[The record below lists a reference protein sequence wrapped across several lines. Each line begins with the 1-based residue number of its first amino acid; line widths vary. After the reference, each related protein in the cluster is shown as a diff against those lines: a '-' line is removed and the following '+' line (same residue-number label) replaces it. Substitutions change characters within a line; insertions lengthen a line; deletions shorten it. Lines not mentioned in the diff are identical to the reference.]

1 MNEET
6 KTALKV
12 LRDACRCDCANCQF
26 GLSVICPLADY
37 DMLEIKIRKRLYE
50 EKVQA
55 LYAIK
60 QKRLKASDPS
70 IYFKAIDAAI
80 SLMTGQAADL

>member
-6 KTALKV
+6 KTALKI
-12 LRDACRCDCANCQF
+12 LRDQCKGDCYRCPF
-26 GLSVICPLADY
+26 HGSMICPLADY

-60 QKRLKASDPS
+60 QKRLKASDPD